1 MAMTDAVTI
10 GVVDNDDMALRALR
24 AIIGSLDAGFSVV
37 WAVTSPSSAARRCM
51 VPRTRP
57 DVVVIDMAMDE
68 MPGYELCG
76 KIRGLCPGI
85 GIVGITSY
93 PLDHYRRRAAYH
105 GAHALVAKHDVAA
118 LAVAITGAADH
129 GRNTIHEPDE
139 PMAAVATTGTDKMA
153 AALSSQELR
162 IMQAYA
168 QGSRTSDIMAMF
180 GITKSTVASYEHRA
194 CAKLGARTRAHAIAI
209 CIREHLF

>member
-57 DVVVIDMAMDE
+57 DVVVIDMAMNE

-76 KIRGLCPGI
+76 KIRGLCPGV

-118 LAVAITGAADH
+118 LAAAITGAAAH
-129 GRNTIHEPDE
+129 GRNSIRESDE
-139 PMAAVATTGTDKMA
+139 PAAAAAITGTDGP

>member
-76 KIRGLCPGI
+76 KIRGLCPAS
-85 GIVGITSY
+85 V
-93 PLDHYRRRAAYH
+93 
-105 GAHALVAKHDVAA
+105 
-118 LAVAITGAADH
+118 
-129 GRNTIHEPDE
+129 
-139 PMAAVATTGTDKMA
+139 
-153 AALSSQELR
+153 SS
-162 IMQAYA
+162 
-168 QGSRTSDIMAMF
+168 
-180 GITKSTVASYEHRA
+180 ASP
-194 CAKLGARTRAHAIAI
+194 RTRSITIAGGPHTMA
-209 CIREHLF
+209 RMRWSPSMMSRRLPSR